1 MTSKTLALAIA
12 CALGCG
18 TAAVWAAPALPSSD
32 PGVRAGQQNRTEAEA
47 RPELTPPPAA
57 DKLQGQ
63 ARFTLHKFV
72 FSGDDA
78 VTAEELDR
86 LTAAYLEREVTLSDL
101 QEAVDKITAYC
112 RSQGYAAASAFLPPQ
127 QITDGQVEVR
137 IFLGKLGQVK
147 IDNQSRLADSKA
159 QAFARPLP
167 VGSYLQGTTAE
178 TVLNNLNDLPGIAA
192 AGVLRPGSGIGET
205 DLTITLADTRQTE
218 TMLYADNYGGAY
230 SGRYRYGFQTTL
242 NNLGRSGDKL
252 YLGGM
257 LTNGAM
263 HNYNVGYETAL
274 GSRGSRLG
282 VSYSLLDY
290 SLGDYFNV
298 LDAVGRARTFSI
310 YGSTPLI
317 NSGGDYLAAVYGYAN
332 RQLKDEMRL
341 FGISTNKHSNALN
354 AGISGRSRRA
364 GSYTGY
370 SALYYWGQLTN
381 EDFTSAAEGSF
392 QKFTADVSHLR
403 RLGNSVDLQVNFHSQ
418 LGSKKLDSSE
428 QFYLGGANGVRAYP
442 QGEAGGD
449 GGYQATAELR
459 YHTPVPHLTLA
470 AYTDWGEVYDH
481 SGVDPHRNLA
491 GWGVGVQYAESG
503 DYYLRFDYAR
513 KIGSEPYQ
521 GEEHDKNGRLWFQAV
536 KIF

>member
-1 MTSKTLALAIA
+1 MNSKTLALAIA
-12 CALGCG
+12 CALGCT
-18 TAAVWAAPALPSSD
+18 TAAWAAPALPSID
-32 PGVRAGQQNRTEAEA
+32 PAVRADQQNRTESTQQTELAPL
-47 RPELTPPPAA
+47 PEA
-57 DKLQGQ
+57 DKLQGEMK
-63 ARFTLHKFV
+63 FTLHKFV
-72 FSGDDA
+72 FSGDE
-78 VTAEELDR
+78 VITAEELDR
-86 LTAAYLEREVTLSDL
+86 LTADYLDQEVTLSDL

-127 QITDGQVEVR
+127 QIAGGQVEVR

-159 QAFARPLP
+159 QAFAAPLP
-167 VGSYLQGTTAE
+167 VGGYLRGKTAE

-192 AGVLRPGSGIGET
+192 AGVLHPGSGVGET
-205 DLTITLADTRQTE
+205 YLTITLADTKQTE
-218 TMLYADNYGGAY
+218 TMLYADNYGGSY
-230 SGRYRYGFQTTL
+230 SGRYRYGFQTTFDD
-242 NNLGRSGDKL
+242 LGRSGDKL

-257 LTNGAM
+257 LTNGDT
-263 HNYNVGYETAL
+263 HNYNLGYETAV

-282 VSYSLLDY
+282 VSYSLMDY
-290 SLGDYFNV
+290 SLGDYFNI
-298 LDAVGRARTFSI
+298 LDAVGKARTFSI

-332 RQLKDEMRL
+332 RQLQDEMRL
-341 FGISTNKHSNALN
+341 FGFSTKKHSNALN

-381 EDFTSAAEGSF
+381 EDFTGAGEGSF
-392 QKFTADVSHLR
+392 QKFTTDVSHLR
-403 RLGNSVDLQVNFHSQ
+403 RLGNSVDLQLNFHGQ
-418 LGSKKLDSSE
+418 LGSKELDSSE

-459 YHTPVPHLTLA
+459 CHTPVPNLTLA
-470 AYTDWGEVYDH
+470 AYTDWGEVYNH

-503 DYYLRFDYAR
+503 SYYLRLDYAR
-513 KIGSEPYQ
+513 KINSQPYQ